1 MKAISNSFSVS
12 SSTFVPSSPSKSA
25 WAELTATA
33 AGVANRA
40 VAFLTGEGY
49 GEPRIQENR
58 DRTGNVY
65 FSVVD
70 PITNQVQTFESE
82 HEVRV
87 WLENRYSR

>member
-1 MKAISNSFSVS
+1 MKAMSNSFNPPS
-12 SSTFVPSSPSKSA
+12 SAFVPSSLSKSV

-33 AGVANRA
+33 AGVAHRA

-49 GEPRIQENR
+49 SEPRIQENR

-70 PITNQVQTFESE
+70 PITNQVQPFESE